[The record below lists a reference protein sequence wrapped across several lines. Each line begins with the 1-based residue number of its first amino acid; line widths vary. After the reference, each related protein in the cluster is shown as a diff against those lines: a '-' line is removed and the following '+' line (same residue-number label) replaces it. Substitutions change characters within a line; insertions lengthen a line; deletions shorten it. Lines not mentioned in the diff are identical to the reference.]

1 MTPLVIIGSG
11 LAGYTLAREFR
22 KLDRETPIT
31 LVTREAGD
39 FYSKPML
46 STALTNGKTAAQLV
60 TTAREAIAAQ
70 LNLNVVS
77 GVTVDRI
84 DRVAKTIHAGDT
96 VIAYSNLVLALGA
109 DPIRIP
115 IGGNAAD
122 AVTSVNE
129 LGDYATFRTAIDGKK
144 NIAILGAGLIGCE
157 FANDLIAGGY
167 QVDVIDLAPQPLGR
181 LLPEPAAREIES
193 KLAAAGVRWH
203 LGTTVSEVSRVGNT
217 LRLTCVNGDEI
228 DADAVL
234 SAIGLRPRIALAQ
247 SMGLEVAQGVVVD
260 AQLRTSDS
268 SIYALGD
275 CAQVQGHVLPYVM
288 PIMQAARALASVLA
302 GQNAAVS
309 YPAMPVVVKTPA
321 IPTVVSPPAKEAKG
335 DWKII
340 RSDGALEA
348 RFEDAQGRLLGF
360 ALLGSATAK
369 RAALTKELPPIL
381 N

>member
-46 STALTNGKTAAQLV
+46 STALANGKTAAQLV